1 MLVPCIVKRELYAAE
16 VINPV
21 GLVSSVL
28 IQRAAI
34 PPKKKKNKVI
44 AKILKY
50 TSLQDG
56 VIQDRLRE
64 NIEKGFSD
72 KLRGLGL
79 FAVIKSCTVTKSYC

>member
-34 PPKKKKNKVI
+34 PPKKKKNKV
-44 AKILKY
+44 A
-50 TSLQDG
+50 T
-56 VIQDRLRE
+56 R
-64 NIEKGFSD
+64 
-72 KLRGLGL
+72 
-79 FAVIKSCTVTKSYC
+79 